1 MRFPSRLII
10 NLAILI
16 NAGLCA
22 YNLFIGN
29 AEAAARQAFVGLI
42 LSVVQIAR

>member
-1 MRFPSRLII
+1 MRFPSRLVI

-16 NAGLCA
+16 NAGLCV
-22 YNLFIGN
+22 YNLFIGD
-29 AEAAARQAFVGLI
+29 AESAGRQAFFGLI